1 MSQKLESTSDMK
13 HHQDVEQENCHSHT
27 CGIVPPHILRA
38 LASSD
43 LVDSEVRAA
52 AAQSLVDSQHFRETR
67 DDVFVVQDADSIG
80 PARLYRKV
88 YTANNLDLLPGA
100 IVRTEGEGPAADLAV
115 NQTYDGF
122 RSTFD
127 FYYNVLGRNSINNL
141 GMDLIG
147 TVHYKYRYNN
157 AFWNGVQMI
166 FGDGDGVIFTGFTQS
181 LDVIAHELT
190 HGVVQYSAGLV
201 YQNQSGALNESISD
215 VFGVLT
221 KQYNL
226 NQTAA
231 QADWLVG
238 QGILGPT
245 INGVALRSMKAP
257 GTAYDD
263 PILGKDPQPS
273 HMSNFVVT
281 TEDNGGVH
289 INSGIPNYAFYRC
302 AIAFGGQAWEKAG
315 KIWYLT
321 LTDSRLLPTATFVQ
335 FADLTLDAA
344 NRSYGASGRDIVLQ
358 AWKDVGVY

>member
-1 MSQKLESTSDMK
+1 MSQKLESASDMN
-13 HHQDVEQENCHSHT
+13 HHQDVEQETCHSHA

-52 AAQSLVDSQHFRETR
+52 AAQSLADSQHFRETR

-190 HGVVQYSAGLV
+190 HGVVQYTAGLV

-315 KIWYLT
+315 KIWYLA
-321 LTDSRLLPTATFVQ
+321 LTDSRLLSTATFVQ